1 MFNNFFTKED
11 NRSNLIIK
19 NISGSFV
26 IKFATVLINLLLVP
40 LTLHYLNPFDY
51 GIWLTLSSI
60 LLWINYF
67 DIGLG
72 NGLRNKLSE
81 ALAKNNY
88 KLGQIYISTTFF
100 ILLGFVLILY
110 FIFFLFQS
118 IIDWNKLLNVSL
130 DNVVNLRN
138 LILIIFF
145 VVSLTSVFKI
155 IGIIYISHHLPIIND
170 LITFS
175 GNLVSFICIF
185 MLTKFVKGSLFN
197 VALVYSISPL
207 FVILSVS
214 FITFKRVYPNLMPKL
229 YLIEIKYIK
238 ELLGLS
244 FSFFFLQIAG
254 MIIFTSANLL
264 ISNLYGPTQVTV
276 YNLSFKY
283 FSLVSYIFGIIIAPY
298 WAAIT
303 DAHIKNDFNWIK
315 KSLYQLKKIW
325 FYLMILT
332 FIMFCLSNIAYKFWV
347 GSEVNVPIS
356 LSFIFAIYISI
367 ANYNNILAFALNGMG
382 KLRIQIYC
390 AIVVIIIFFPLSFL
404 LSNYFKT
411 NGILMT
417 ICMTLLISTIFQ
429 TIQLKKVVNNS
440 ATGIWNK

>member
-207 FVILSVS
+207 LVILSVS